1 MYRRGRASRSVG
13 RGSTASNVPLWV
25 WLMTFG
31 VFLVLLLADLVVT
44 SRKPHEH
51 TAGEGARAFGSY
63 LLVTTAFGAVLWLSG
78 GSAQGL
84 EFIEEFVTESILALE
99 LIVVVSMIFAQY
111 ALPRIWEQ
119 RVLVLAIAVAV
130 VLRAGIVLAGSSLIL
145 TFSWLLY
152 ASGAFYVLKAVR
164 TTGNEHDEPGKPRRL
179 PRLFHRLAP
188 VPADYH
194 AGRIAVK
201 INGRRAVTP
210 VFLVIVAVGTAD
222 LLVAPNS
229 THPYIV
235 ITANFF
241 ALFATRALFAI
252 GGRSRTFVDLIRP
265 GTGMM
270 IVFVLI
276 ATKFLLQALAASG
289 VRHVGTVSL
298 PTITPAP
305 MAIAVAGVMAFTLIW
320 RIVKLARRAG
330 TTPA

>member
-1 MYRRGRASRSVG
+1 M
-13 RGSTASNVPLWV
+13 NVPLWV

-31 VFLVLLLADLVVT
+31 VFLVLLLTDLAVT

-63 LLVTTAFGAVLWLSG
+63 LLVTTAFGAVLWLAG

-99 LIVVVSMIFAQY
+99 LIVVVTMIFAQY

-164 TTGNEHDEPGKPRRL
+164 ARGNEHGRSRRL
-179 PRLFHRLAP
+179 LRLFHRLAP
-188 VPADYH
+188 VSEDYH

-229 THPYIV
+229 THPYII

-276 ATKFLLQALAASG
+276 ATKFLLQALVASG
-289 VRHVGTVSL
+289 VRHVGTVTL

-305 MAIAVAGVMAFTLIW
+305 MAIAVAGVMAFTLTW
-320 RIVKLARRAG
+320 RIVKLARRARAAPG
-330 TTPA
+330 